1 MDLFQCNQNQGE
13 ALKDYYQK
21 FVQIK
26 AKAPNVPKDFFPFSL
41 LITLLYLS
49 PFQIHV
55 TDVSALPDMA
65 TAH

>member
-1 MDLFQCNQNQGE
+1 MDLFQYKQNQGE

-26 AKAPNVPKDFFPFSL
+26 AKAPNVPKDFFPFYP
-41 LITLLYLS
+41 LIALLYLS
-49 PFQIHV
+49 PCQIHV
-55 TDVSALPDMA
+55 TDVSAPPDMA